1 MLGVDGW
8 RGWEGTE
15 GEDSFIDGGDVV
27 EHLTVAGAVAVVAGV
42 AGGAGREVEDVAGA
56 GAGEVEVDAEVDV
69 DGSDGVSVLDGVL
82 NSTGRTCIET
92 P

>member
-1 MLGVDGW
+1 M
-8 RGWEGTE
+8 
-15 GEDSFIDGGDVV
+15 
-27 EHLTVAGAVAVVAGV
+27 VAGV

-82 NSTGRTCIET
+82 NSTGRTYIET